1 MTSTRAPDSRRLDV
15 AALAATGAEIAGEWP
30 QEGFARLALSTLPS
44 GPDGLAPA
52 PVSFHVAAERAPLE
66 GGGVYPALR
75 IDVSTQVR
83 LECQRCLQPML
94 QPLRVDRRF
103 FFVPGEDAAAALDA
117 ETDDD
122 VLELTP
128 ALDLHALVEDELLLA
143 LPIVPRHEACP
154 EPMSLS
160 FGEEDA
166 ASAAEDHPFA
176 ALAALKTGGKAG

>member
-1 MTSTRAPDSRRLDV
+1 MTSARAPDSRRLDV
-15 AALAATGAEIAGEWP
+15 AALTAAGAEIAGEWP

-44 GPDGLAPA
+44 GPDVPA
-52 PVSFHVAAERAPLE
+52 PVSFHLAAERAPLE

-103 FFVPGEDAAAALDA
+103 FFVPGEEAAAALDA

-128 ALDLHALVEDELLLA
+128 ALDLHALAEDELLLA

-154 EPMSLS
+154 EAMPLS

-166 ASAAEDHPFA
+166 ASPAENHPFA